1 MPESARQAGLHTRY
15 TPCSKNSAHVSH
27 IPTADLFSV
36 HKIQDPVQTL
46 IDRMH
51 ARLHK
56 LQSRAARSDQ
66 TPSTGQ
72 GHSDVTVLPQSRG
85 DHVRGSVTVPSATLE
100 SQQKEHHCMHYAATF
115 ASQHALHT
123 HVAKMHREMVPR
135 FVPSEFHRELH
146 AKDGM
151 PTCTACHME
160 FKLWKGLRNHLLSGA
175 CPEPSTLRDITQSAD
190 QQSHNHEMQK
200 LQHLKKQ
207 VQGSPRSALGTVA
220 CIQTHGCCST
230 DVFLWLLD
238 AGSHKGEIPYT
249 PGTSQGLAIRRSP
262 GPSQI
267 CAGQSAQMIK
277 GHTCPHCASQCM
289 CVVLFQICPCWHR
302 VHSETRSRGHG
313 PYQASNLETRSL
325 HLQETAEQAG
335 S

>member
-1 MPESARQAGLHTRY
+1 MTARAVSDLKPIHLQVL
-15 TPCSKNSAHVSH
+15 SK
-27 IPTADLFSV
+27 I
-36 HKIQDPVQTL
+36 
-46 IDRMH
+46 
-51 ARLHK
+51 
-56 LQSRAARSDQ
+56 
-66 TPSTGQ
+66 
-72 GHSDVTVLPQSRG
+72 VLAEELCVDIELMTQVGRESRG
-85 DHVRGSVTVPSATLE
+85 DHVRGSVTVPSATIE

-135 FVPSEFHRELH
+135 FVPSEFRRELH

-160 FKLWKGLRNHLLSGA
+160 FKLWKGLRNHLLSGT

-200 LQHLKKQ
+200 PQHLKKQ

-220 CIQTHGCCST
+220 CIQTHGFCST

-262 GPSQI
+262 GPTHLRRPIGADDKGTQVSTLCQPVHVRCSVPDLPVLAPSSQRD
-267 CAGQSAQMIK
+267 SK
-277 GHTCPHCASQCM
+277 
-289 CVVLFQICPCWHR
+289 
-302 VHSETRSRGHG
+302 
-313 PYQASNLETRSL
+313 
-325 HLQETAEQAG
+325 
-335 S
+335 